1 MLKSLL
7 RTLKHIIN
15 AATRL
20 LPGYQYLVLKYC
32 SIGSTQHR
40 PKLLWRLIQSAFFQ
54 QYWTLPVGE
63 RSDAQKRLMGDAH
76 GVNWANH
83 YQAFLQDQFP
93 PSRGTYNVGELDFHD
108 ANPIY
113 EKVDDYLDGL
123 NHTCAVI
130 QLGASSGKEIAYFA
144 QKHPGHIFYYSDI
157 YDSVTAYA
165 SSVHQHSNLNFFTAS
180 AEYLHIIASL
190 TDARS
195 VLVFSAGS
203 SQYVYPEHLD
213 LMFQR
218 LSSLKEK
225 EIIFALSEP
234 ADNIAINPLT
244 FEGSQPRGNFSYTHN
259 YSYYA
264 LKYGFE
270 QLEWRMI
277 SPYPLEQY
285 PERWRAVQLFGIFR
299 QSQLTMAL

>member
-1 MLKSLL
+1 MFKSLL
-7 RTLKHIIN
+7 RTLLRSISPV
-15 AATRL
+15 TRL

-32 SIGSTQHR
+32 SIGSTQHS
-40 PKLLWRLIQSAFFQ
+40 PKLLSRLIKEAFWLT
-54 QYWTLPVGE
+54 YWKLPVGE
-63 RSDAQKRLMGDAH
+63 RADAQKRLMGDAH
-76 GVNWANH
+76 SVNWANH
-83 YQAFLQDQFP
+83 YQAFLHDQFP

-113 EKVDDYLDGL
+113 AKVDDYLDSL
-123 NHTCAVI
+123 SDTCAVV
-130 QLGASSGKEIAYFA
+130 QLGASSGKDIAYFA

-225 EIIFALSEP
+225 EIIFAFSEP
-234 ADNIAINPLT
+234 ANNIAINPLT

-277 SPYPLEQY
+277 SPYPLEMY
-285 PERWRAVQLFGIFR
+285 PERRGTVHLFGIFR
-299 QSQLTMAL
+299 QNHLGKTL